1 MRYTGFMRASRL
13 LFILTTLQARGRA
26 SARALA
32 DEYGV
37 SLRTIYRDV
46 DALSAAGIP
55 IYSERGNQGG
65 YRLLDGYRTRLNGL
79 SALEAEALFLSG
91 LSGQA
96 AELGLEAACTSARDK
111 LLAALPAEVREG
123 AGRMRVR
130 FHLDVPGWFEASERP
145 ACLPQLA
152 QAVWGEQPVRIRY
165 RSWTAEKERVLDPL
179 GIVLKGGAW
188 YLVARSGT
196 GVRTYRVSRIR
207 ELQLLD
213 GRIDRS
219 EEFDLPAYWAESA
232 RRFEQEQ
239 HPERATLRLSP
250 WGIKMM
256 EAFLPPF
263 AVAHA
268 ALGEASPDGWRTV
281 TLPVGPVQHAAYEL
295 LRFGAEAEV
304 LAPDALRLHIG
315 RIAGNLAQRYS
326 ATPGGSACAEELAQ
340 QAATARSCG
349 GERHDAGGCGKS

>member
-1 MRYTGFMRASRL
+1 MDYTDSMRASRL

-65 YRLLDGYRTRLNGL
+65 YRLLDGYRTRLNGM
-79 SALEAEALFLSG
+79 SALEAEVLFLSG

-96 AELGLEAACTSARDK
+96 AELGLDAACSSARDK
-111 LLAALPAEVREG
+111 LLAALPADVREG
-123 AGRMRVR
+123 AGRMRLR

-152 QAVWGEQPVRIRY
+152 QAVWGEQPIRIRY
-165 RSWTAEKERVLDPL
+165 RSWKGEKERALDPL

-188 YLVARSGT
+188 YLVASCDGS
-196 GVRTYRVSRIR
+196 VRTYRVSRILD
-207 ELQLLD
+207 LQVLD
-213 GRIDRS
+213 GHIARAED
-219 EEFDLPAYWAESA
+219 FDLPAYWAENA

-239 HPERATLRLSP
+239 HSEQATLRLSP
-250 WGIKMM
+250 WGFKMM
-256 EAFLPPF
+256 EAFLPPYS
-263 AVAHA
+263 VTHA
-268 ALGEASPDGWRTV
+268 TVGEASEDGWRTV
-281 TLPVGPVQHAAYEL
+281 TLPVGPVRHAAYEL

-304 LAPDALRLHIG
+304 LAPEPLRVHIG
-315 RIAGNLAQRYS
+315 RIASSLAQRYAAAPGTLGGDGGMAPAMHLS
-326 ATPGGSACAEELAQ
+326 ADCRGAPLP
-340 QAATARSCG
+340 
-349 GERHDAGGCGKS
+349 

>member
-1 MRYTGFMRASRL
+1 MRASRL

-65 YRLLDGYRTRLNGL
+65 YRLLDGYRTRLNGM
-79 SALEAEALFLSG
+79 SALEAEALFLGG

-96 AELGLEAACTSARDK
+96 AELGLGAACASARDK
-111 LLAALPAEVREG
+111 LLAALPDEVREDT
-123 AGRMRVR
+123 GRMRPR
-130 FHLDVPGWFEASERP
+130 FYLDVPGWFEASERP
-145 ACLPQLA
+145 ACLAQLA
-152 QAVWGEQPVRIRY
+152 KAVWDERPIRIRY
-165 RSWTAEKERVLDPL
+165 RSWTAEKERQLDPL
-179 GIVLKGGAW
+179 GIVLKGGSW

-196 GVRTYRVSRIR
+196 AIRTYRVARILD
-207 ELQLLD
+207 LQLCD
-213 GRIDRS
+213 GRMEPPED
-219 EEFDLPAYWAESA
+219 FDLQRWWTESA

-239 HPERATLRLSP
+239 HPEQASLRLSP
-250 WGIKMM
+250 WGFKMM

-268 ALGEASPDGWRTV
+268 VVGELEEDGWRTV
-281 TLPVGPVQHAAYEL
+281 TLPVGPLPYAAHEL

-304 LAPDALRLHIG
+304 LAPQALRAHVA
-315 RIAGNLAQRYS
+315 RIAACLVQRY
-326 ATPGGSACAEELAQ
+326 AAPGTSIGN
-340 QAATARSCG
+340 G
-349 GERHDAGGCGKS
+349 GVVDAWAPDCFTKP

>member
-1 MRYTGFMRASRL
+1 MRYTGPMRASRL
-13 LFILTTLQARGRA
+13 LFILTTLQARGGA

-65 YRLLDGYRTRLNGL
+65 YRLLDGYRTRLNGM
-79 SALEAEALFLSG
+79 SALEAEALFLGG

-96 AELGLEAACTSARDK
+96 AELGLDAACASARNK

-123 AGRMRVR
+123 AGRMHTR
-130 FHLDVPGWFEASERP
+130 FHLDAPGWFDAAERP
-145 ACLPQLA
+145 DCLPRLA
-152 QAVWGEQPVRIRY
+152 QAVWGEQPIEVRY
-165 RSWTAEKERVLDPL
+165 RSWKGEKTRVLDPL

-188 YLVARSGT
+188 YLVARVEAS
-196 GVRTYRVSRIR
+196 VRTYRVSRIL
-207 ELQLLD
+207 ELRVLD
-213 GRIDRS
+213 GCFQRDDA
-219 EEFDLPAYWAESA
+219 FDLAAYWQDNA

-239 HPERATLRLSP
+239 HPERATVRLSP
-250 WGIKMM
+250 WAVKMM

-263 AVAHA
+263 VVANATIGDA
-268 ALGEASPDGWRTV
+268 AEDGWRTAS
-281 TLPVGPVQHAAYEL
+281 LPVGPACHAAHDL

-304 LAPDALRLHIG
+304 LAPEALRVRIG
-315 RIAGNLAQRYS
+315 LIAADLARRYD
-326 ATPGGSACAEELAQ
+326 AAPALA
-340 QAATARSCG
+340 S
-349 GERHDAGGCGKS
+349 E

>member
-1 MRYTGFMRASRL
+1 MRASRL

-65 YRLLDGYRTRLNGL
+65 YRLLDGYRTRLNGM

-91 LSGQA
+91 FSGQA
-96 AELGLEAACTSARDK
+96 AELGLDAACASARDK

-123 AGRMRVR
+123 AGRMRLR

-152 QAVWGEQPVRIRY
+152 QAVWGERPIRIRY
-165 RSWTAEKERVLDPL
+165 RSWTAEKERLLDPL

-188 YLVARSGT
+188 YLVARSGAS
-196 GVRTYRVSRIR
+196 VRTYRVSRIL

-213 GRIDRS
+213 GRVDTTAH
-219 EEFDLPAYWAESA
+219 FDLPAYWAESA

-250 WGIKMM
+250 WAFKMM

-263 AVAHA
+263 ALTHA
-268 ALGEASPDGWRTV
+268 LIGEVEPDGWRIVTV
-281 TLPVGPVQHAAYEL
+281 PVGPVRHAAHEL
-295 LRFGAEAEV
+295 LRFGADAEV
-304 LAPDALRLHIG
+304 LAPEALRVHVG
-315 RIAGNLAQRYS
+315 RIAALM
-326 ATPGGSACAEELAQ
+326 AQ
-340 QAATARSCG
+340 QYGVT
-349 GERHDAGGCGKS
+349 HDAIGGGCGAFAEEMTQQGACGCQEAAPAAA

>member
-1 MRYTGFMRASRL
+1 MRYTGPMRASRL

-32 DEYGV
+32 EEYGV

-55 IYSERGNQGG
+55 IYSERGNLGG
-65 YRLLDGYRTRLNGL
+65 YRLLHGYRTRLNGM
-79 SALEAEALFLSG
+79 SALEAEALFLNG

-96 AELGLEAACTSARDK
+96 AELGLDAACASARDK

-123 AGRMRVR
+123 AGRIRTR

-152 QAVWGEQPVRIRY
+152 QAVWGGRQIQVRY
-165 RSWTAEKERVLDPL
+165 RSWKAEKERVLDPL

-188 YLVARSGT
+188 YLVARVDAS
-196 GVRTYRVSRIR
+196 VRTYRVSRIL
-207 ELQLLD
+207 ELGVLD
-213 GRIDRS
+213 GRIDAS
-219 EEFDLPAYWAESA
+219 MDFDLPAYWAENA
-232 RRFEQEQ
+232 RRFEREQ

-250 WGIKMM
+250 WAVKMM

-263 AVAHA
+263 AIANA
-268 ALGEASPDGWRTV
+268 TIGEPAPDGWRIATV
-281 TLPVGPVQHAAYEL
+281 PVGPACHAAHDL

-304 LAPDALRLHIG
+304 LAPEVLRAEVG
-315 RIAGNLAQRYS
+315 RIAAALARTY
-326 ATPGGSACAEELAQ
+326 
-340 QAATARSCG
+340 
-349 GERHDAGGCGKS
+349 AGAP

>member
-1 MRYTGFMRASRL
+1 MRYTVFMRASRL

-65 YRLLDGYRTRLNGL
+65 YRLLDGYRTRLNGM

-96 AELGLEAACTSARDK
+96 ADLGLEAACASARDK

-123 AGRMRVR
+123 TGRMRTR

-145 ACLPQLA
+145 PCLPQLA
-152 QAVWGEQPVRIRY
+152 QAVWGERPIRIRY
-165 RSWTAEKERVLDPL
+165 RSWTGEKERELEPL

-188 YLVARSGT
+188 YLVARRDAN
-196 GVRTYRVSRIR
+196 VRTYRVSRIL
-207 ELQLLD
+207 ELQLLE
-213 GRIDRS
+213 GRIDQS
-219 EEFDLPAYWAESA
+219 LDFDLPAFWAENA
-232 RRFEQEQ
+232 RRFEEEQ
-239 HPERATLRLSP
+239 HPERASVRFSP
-250 WGIKMM
+250 WGFRMM
-256 EAFLPPF
+256 EAFLPPYSLT
-263 AVAHA
+263 HA
-268 ALGEASPDGWRTV
+268 TIGEAGPDGWRTA
-281 TLPVGPVQHAAYEL
+281 TLPVGPVRHAAYEL

-304 LAPDALRLHIG
+304 LAPEALRVHIG
-315 RIAGNLAQRYS
+315 RIARDLAMRYTAAHDTLAGDARLS
-326 ATPGGSACAEELAQ
+326 TPDRC
-340 QAATARSCG
+340 
-349 GERHDAGGCGKS
+349 DAPLS

>member
-1 MRYTGFMRASRL
+1 MDMDYTGPMRASRL

-65 YRLLDGYRTRLNGL
+65 YRLLDGYRTRLNGM
-79 SALEAEALFLSG
+79 SALEAEVLFLSG

-96 AELGLEAACTSARDK
+96 AELGLDAACASARDK
-111 LLAALPAEVREG
+111 LLAALPADVREG
-123 AGRMRVR
+123 TSKMRLR

-152 QAVWGEQPVRIRY
+152 QAVWGEQPIRIRY
-165 RSWTAEKERVLDPL
+165 RSWKGENERELDPL

-188 YLVARSGT
+188 YLVARCGAD
-196 GVRTYRVSRIR
+196 VRTYRVSRIL
-207 ELQLLD
+207 ELQVLD
-213 GRIDRS
+213 GHIARAED
-219 EEFDLPAYWAESA
+219 FDLPAYWAENA

-239 HPERATLRLSP
+239 HPEQATLRLSP

-256 EAFLPPF
+256 EAFLPPYS
-263 AVAHA
+263 VTHA
-268 ALGEASPDGWRTV
+268 TIGEAGQDGWRTV
-281 TLPVGPVQHAAYEL
+281 TLPVGPVRHAAYEL

-304 LAPDALRLHIG
+304 LAPEALRSHIG
-315 RIAGNLAQRYS
+315 QIARTLAQRY
-326 ATPGGSACAEELAQ
+326 ATTQDTPVGDGPMPSTMRS
-340 QAATARSCG
+340 TADCC
-349 GERHDAGGCGKS
+349 DTPLP

>member
-1 MRYTGFMRASRL
+1 MDYTGPMRASRL

-65 YRLLDGYRTRLNGL
+65 YRLLDGYRTRLNGM
-79 SALEAEALFLSG
+79 SALEAEVLFLSG

-96 AELGLEAACTSARDK
+96 AELGLDAACASARDK
-111 LLAALPAEVREG
+111 LLAALPADVREG
-123 AGRMRVR
+123 AARMRLR

-152 QAVWGEQPVRIRY
+152 QAVWGEQPIRIRY
-165 RSWTAEKERVLDPL
+165 RSWKGENERELDPL

-188 YLVARSGT
+188 YLVARCGAD
-196 GVRTYRVSRIR
+196 VRTYRVSRILA
-207 ELQLLD
+207 LQLLD
-213 GRIDRS
+213 GHIDGAR
-219 EEFDLPAYWAESA
+219 EFDLPTYWAENA

-239 HPERATLRLSP
+239 HPELATLRLSP
-250 WGIKMM
+250 WGFKMM
-256 EAFLPPF
+256 DAFLPPYSIT
-263 AVAHA
+263 HA
-268 ALGEASPDGWRTV
+268 TVGEASADGWRTV
-281 TLPVGPVQHAAYEL
+281 TLPVGPVRHAAYEL

-304 LAPDALRLHIG
+304 LAPASLREHVGQIAASLALRYG
-315 RIAGNLAQRYS
+315 ATQDVPAGEGQMSSTAHS
-326 ATPGGSACAEELAQ
+326 ALDP
-340 QAATARSCG
+340 CG
-349 GERHDAGGCGKS
+349 APLQ

>member
-1 MRYTGFMRASRL
+1 MRASRL

-65 YRLLDGYRTRLNGL
+65 YRLLDGYRTRLNGM

-96 AELGLEAACTSARDK
+96 AELGLDAACASAKDK

-123 AGRMRVR
+123 AGRMRLR

-152 QAVWGEQPVRIRY
+152 QAVWDERPVRIRY
-165 RSWTAEKERVLDPL
+165 RSWTAEKERLLDPL

-188 YLVARSGT
+188 YLVARSGAS
-196 GVRTYRVSRIR
+196 VRTYRVSRIL

-213 GRIDRS
+213 GRIDCG
-219 EEFDLPAYWAESA
+219 EDFDLPAYWAESA

-250 WGIKMM
+250 WAFKMM

-263 AVAHA
+263 ALAHA
-268 ALGEASPDGWRTV
+268 VIGETESDGWRTV
-281 TLPVGPVQHAAYEL
+281 TVPVGPVRYAAHEL
-295 LRFGAEAEV
+295 LRFGADAEV
-304 LAPDALRLHIG
+304 LAPEALRVHVG
-315 RIAGNLAQRYS
+315 RTAAALAQRYATTYEAS
-326 ATPGGSACAEELAQ
+326 AGD
-340 QAATARSCG
+340 ARSAFADESALPGACG
-349 GERHDAGGCGKS
+349 R

>member
-1 MRYTGFMRASRL
+1 MRKDLDYTGPMRASRL

-65 YRLLDGYRTRLNGL
+65 YRLLDGYRTRLNGM
-79 SALEAEALFLSG
+79 SALEAEVLFLSG

-96 AELGLEAACTSARDK
+96 AELGLDAACASARDK
-111 LLAALPAEVREG
+111 LLAALPADVREG
-123 AGRMRVR
+123 AARMLLR

-152 QAVWGEQPVRIRY
+152 QAVWGEQPIRIRY
-165 RSWTAEKERVLDPL
+165 RSWKGENERELDPL

-188 YLVARSGT
+188 YLVARCGAD
-196 GVRTYRVSRIR
+196 VRTYRVSRILA
-207 ELQLLD
+207 LQLLD
-213 GRIDRS
+213 GHIDGAR
-219 EEFDLPAYWAESA
+219 EFDLPTYWAENA

-239 HPERATLRLSP
+239 HPELATLRLSP
-250 WGIKMM
+250 WGFKMM
-256 EAFLPPF
+256 DAFLPPYSIT
-263 AVAHA
+263 HA
-268 ALGEASPDGWRTV
+268 TVGEASADGWRTV
-281 TLPVGPVQHAAYEL
+281 TLPVGPVRHAAYEL

-304 LAPDALRLHIG
+304 LAPASLREHVGQIAASLALRYG
-315 RIAGNLAQRYS
+315 ATQDVPAGEGQMSSTAHS
-326 ATPGGSACAEELAQ
+326 ALDP
-340 QAATARSCG
+340 CG
-349 GERHDAGGCGKS
+349 APLQ